1 MYPRENFDLYR
12 KIAEN
17 GRLVITE
24 LPFATKPKPQC
35 FSQKNR
41 VISDLS
47 LGVKVME
54 ASKSSGSLITAN
66 FALDQVREVFV
77 VSGFLLDW
85 LSSGSNYLIRK
96 VLNLSN
102 LLMI

>member
-1 MYPRENFDLYR
+1 MYPRENFDLYK

-24 LPFATKPKPQC
+24 LPFATKPKPQH

-41 VISDLS
+41 IISDLLLS
-47 LGVKVME
+47 VTVIE

-77 VSGFLLDW
+77 VSGFLLD
-85 LSSGSNYLIRK
+85 LRSIGSSYLIRK